1 MTVATPLP
9 TFLTQRYQDW
19 KANTYP
25 QQQARYEDL
34 AENGQKPRAM
44 VISCCDSRVH
54 ATALFGVD
62 TGEFFMHRNIANL
75 IPPQEADGANHATA
89 AAMEYAITVLKV
101 SHLIVLGHSK
111 CGGVQGA
118 YSKCAGD
125 APALE
130 APSSFVGK
138 WIEFL
143 RPAYDRVVGTGTA
156 ESEVAALE
164 RAGVVTSLENAMGY
178 GFVRDA
184 VAAGDL
190 TLHGLWTDIGTA
202 DLLYYTGTD
211 FQPVAP

>member
-75 IPPQEADGANHATA
+75 IPPQETDGANHATA

-178 GFVRDA
+178 G
-184 VAAGDL
+184 L
-190 TLHGLWTDIGTA
+190 SLIHI
-202 DLLYYTGTD
+202 
-211 FQPVAP
+211 

>member
-9 TFLTQRYQDW
+9 AFLTQRYQDW
-19 KANTYP
+19 KTNTYP
-25 QQQARYEDL
+25 QKQARYEDL

-54 ATALFGVD
+54 ATALFGMD

-75 IPPQEADGANHATA
+75 IPPHDADSANHATA

-101 SHLIVLGHSK
+101 SHLIVLGHSR

-130 APSSFVGK
+130 SPTSFVGK

-143 RPAYDRVVGTGTA
+143 RPAYDRIAGTGTP
-156 ESEVAALE
+156 ETEVAALE
-164 RAGVVTSLENAMGY
+164 HAGVVTSLENAMGY
-178 GFVRDA
+178 AFVRDA
-184 VAAGDL
+184 VAGGDL
-190 TLHGLWTDIGTA
+190 TLHGLWTDIGNA

-211 FQPVAP
+211 FQPVA